1 MKRILIADDEKNMR
15 WILEKS
21 LKAESFQVT
30 LSTNGEEAFNSFI
43 DLEPDIVL
51 LDYRMP
57 IINGLEVLL
66 RIRKINT
73 TVPVIMMTAHGS
85 TDTAVEAM
93 KLGATD
99 YIAKPFDVEE
109 LKIIINNALK
119 IETMNREIDFL
130 RIQVSESFDK
140 VIIGKSRKISDLLE
154 AIKKVAETSTTIL
167 ITGESGTGKELV
179 AHAIYMNSQRKDG
192 PYIKVNCGAITEG
205 LVESEL
211 FGHEKGAFTGA
222 QTQKKGRFDRAQ
234 GGTIFLDEIGEL
246 NTMLQVKI
254 LRVLQ
259 EHEFERVG
267 GTEEIKAD
275 VRIITATNRDLDE
288 MVRNGSFREDLLYR
302 LKIFPI
308 HLPPLRER
316 KEDIPLLA
324 DHFIQKYAREM
335 NKSTLSISDDALNLL
350 TNYHFPGNIRELANI
365 IERAIILTSS
375 GQILPN
381 ALPKDVIKGAY
392 NPKKP
397 AFLLPPEGISLEEVE
412 ENFIRQALEA
422 ANGNQTHAAKLLGI
436 SRHTLIYRM
445 EKFKMKGID
454 QE

>member
-130 RIQVSESFDK
+130 RTQVSESFDK

-422 ANGNQTHAAKLLGI
+422 ANGNQTQAAKLLGI